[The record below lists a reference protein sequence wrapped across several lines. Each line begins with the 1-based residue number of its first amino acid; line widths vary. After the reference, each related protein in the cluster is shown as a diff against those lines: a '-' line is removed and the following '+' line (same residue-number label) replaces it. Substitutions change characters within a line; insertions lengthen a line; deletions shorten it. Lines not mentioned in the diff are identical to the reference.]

1 MSEPM
6 YLEMPSG
13 EAPKEP
19 PRPGLTDGEGPAR
32 SRKWLR
38 WLPLSVVLIA
48 LALVLALWW
57 LSGGGRESRWA
68 VLDARMIP
76 VMAEFSAPVQNIM
89 VQPGMH
95 VEANQAVARLDV
107 SAYARQLAR
116 AGKDLA
122 ALAPSMEES
131 AQRLEQAQAAELD
144 MVTRLAKARNEEA
157 VSLQQRDRSVTEHV
171 QAQLALRSVQ
181 PYQGKAA
188 WEKARQAEAA
198 ARARMEQARE
208 VYEKASRSRAALDQE
223 LQRIRTEVQLAR
235 SREGQ
240 TQTPLRQA
248 IPLPPPDENLYAP
261 VRGTVARVLLA
272 DGQTMQPGSPVLL
285 IAPDD
290 AASWWVMAYYPEEE
304 AGHIAV
310 GQEARITPLR
320 GPTAAGSPKVPA
332 GTVWTGKVEEVL
344 PPQTMT
350 LPAADGSAT
359 AQGSALSLVA
369 VRIALNDGAAL
380 AQAIPPGGQL
390 ACEIR
395 TRSLWGFSGL

>member
-19 PRPGLTDGEGPAR
+19 PRPGLNSGEGATR
-32 SRKWLR
+32 CKKWLR
-38 WLPLSVVLIA
+38 WLPLSVVLAA
-48 LALVLALWW
+48 LVLVLALWW
-57 LSGGGRESRWA
+57 LSSGGRESRWA
-68 VLDARMIP
+68 VLDAQLVP
-76 VMAEFSAPVQNIM
+76 VVAEFSAPVQQLMI
-89 VQPGMH
+89 QPGMH
-95 VEANQAVARLDV
+95 VDANQAVARLDV

-116 AGKDLA
+116 AGQEVAGLV
-122 ALAPSMEES
+122 PNMEEA

-198 ARARMEQARE
+198 ARARMEQARDT
-208 VYEKASRSRAALDQE
+208 YEQASRSRAALDQE

-235 SREGQ
+235 SRQGQ
-240 TQTPLRQA
+240 TQARPRQA
-248 IPLPPPDENLYAP
+248 APLPPPDENLYAP
-261 VRGTVARVLLA
+261 VSGTVTRVLLA
-272 DGQTMQPGSPVLL
+272 ADQTMQPGNPVLL

-290 AASWWVMAYYPEEE
+290 TAAWWVMAYYPEED
-304 AGHIAV
+304 AGQIAV
-310 GQEARITPLR
+310 GQEARITPVR
-320 GPTAAGSPKVPA
+320 GPTAAGAPKVPA
-332 GTVWTGKVEEVL
+332 GTVWTGKVEEVF
-344 PPQTMT
+344 PPQAMT
-350 LPAADGSAT
+350 LPAADGT
-359 AQGSALSLVA
+359 GAQGGAVSLVA
-369 VRIALNDGAAL
+369 VRIALTDGAAL

>member
-19 PRPGLTDGEGPAR
+19 PRPGLTGENDPAR
-32 SRKWLR
+32 FRKWLR
-38 WLPLSVVLIA
+38 WLPLSVVLVA
-48 LALVLALWW
+48 LALVLTLWW

-68 VLDARMIP
+68 VLDAQMVP
-76 VMAEFSAPVQNIM
+76 VMAEFSAPVQQVM
-89 VQPGMH
+89 AQPGMH
-95 VEANQAVARLDV
+95 VDANQAVARLDV

-116 AGKDLA
+116 AGQELA
-122 ALAPSMEES
+122 GLAPGMEEA

-144 MVTRLAKARNEEA
+144 MVNRLARARNEEA

-208 VYEKASRSRAALDQE
+208 AHEKASRSRAALDQE

-235 SREGQ
+235 SRQGR
-240 TQTPLRQA
+240 PQA
-248 IPLPPPDENLYAP
+248 SPRPTVPLPPPDENLYAP
-261 VRGTVARVLLA
+261 VSGTVSRVLLA
-272 DGQTMQPGSPVLL
+272 AGQTMQPGNPVLL

-290 AASWWVMAYYPEEE
+290 AAAWWVMAYYPEED
-304 AGHIAV
+304 AGQIAV
-310 GQEARITPLR
+310 GQEVRITPIR
-320 GPTAAGSPKVPA
+320 GSTAAGTPRVPA
-332 GTVWTGKVEEVL
+332 GTVWTGKVEEVF
-344 PPQTMT
+344 PPQAMT
-350 LPAADGSAT
+350 LPAVDGAG
-359 AQGSALSLVA
+359 AQGGALSLVA
-369 VRIALNDGAAL
+369 VRIALTDGAAL
-380 AQAIPPGGQL
+380 ARAIPPGGQL